1 MDGTVITKPVSGR
14 RIKRFYVRDPI
25 DPLLPSAATNE
36 ERDPPDHANEMDMDD
51 SLPEPPDYPSPR
63 QRIDAIIPADD
74 DEYEVESI
82 IRHRQAGSRRGGRML
97 YTIKW
102 ATYKETTEEPEE
114 NLGNAIL
121 LLHQYQEDNGIPL
134 TVLPDDE

>member
-1 MDGTVITKPVSGR
+1 MNNKSPAPFVSSE
-14 RIKRFYVRDPI
+14 IRF
-25 DPLLPSAATNE
+25 
-36 ERDPPDHANEMDMDD
+36 
-51 SLPEPPDYPSPR
+51 SLPRLS
-63 QRIDAIIPADD
+63 IDVIIPVDD

-82 IRHRQAGSRRGGRML
+82 IRYRQAGSRRGGRML

-121 LLHQYQEDNGIPL
+121 LLY
-134 TVLPDDE
+134 